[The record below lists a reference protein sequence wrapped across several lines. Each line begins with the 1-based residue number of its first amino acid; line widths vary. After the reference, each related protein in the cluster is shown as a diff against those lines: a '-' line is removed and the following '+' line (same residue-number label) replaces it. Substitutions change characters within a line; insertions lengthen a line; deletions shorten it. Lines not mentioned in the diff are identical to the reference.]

1 MAPQESRMSAT
12 RLPCPAT
19 PTRAFWRTAFLLPAC
34 LLFGACSAPTPPDAL
49 QQAQALGEAT
59 ADATGVQGPAAEEP
73 ADPNSVCRLLTNA
86 EVRAV
91 FSSAG
96 SGEPERTREKYGISA
111 CVWSGDFGRAALQTW
126 KAEGRS
132 AGDEARGM
140 AAGFIDPL
148 SRTAASNIR
157 YETITGAGEQA
168 VAVVETEDPG
178 RGILSDVAMM
188 MVRKDDQ
195 IIMLIAD
202 DLTRRDRAQALASL
216 KSLGA
221 AAAARL

>member
-1 MAPQESRMSAT
+1 MPS
-12 RLPCPAT
+12 
-19 PTRAFWRTAFLLPAC
+19 
-34 LLFGACSAPTPPDAL
+34 DAL
-49 QQAQALGEAT
+49 QQAQALREAT
-59 ADATGVQGPAAEEP
+59 ADASSVRAAPAEEP

-91 FSSAG
+91 FPAAG
-96 SGEPERTREKYGISA
+96 RGEPERTREKYGISA
-111 CVWSGDFGRAALQTW
+111 CVWSGDFGRAGLQTW

-132 AGDEARGM
+132 ADDEARGM

-148 SRTAASNIR
+148 SRAAAGNVR
-157 YETITGAGEQA
+157 YETVHGVGEQA
-168 VAVVETEDPG
+168 VAVVETADPQ

-202 DLTRRDRAQALASL
+202 DLARRDRAQAVAALG
-216 KSLGA
+216 SLGA
-221 AAAARL
+221 AAAGRL